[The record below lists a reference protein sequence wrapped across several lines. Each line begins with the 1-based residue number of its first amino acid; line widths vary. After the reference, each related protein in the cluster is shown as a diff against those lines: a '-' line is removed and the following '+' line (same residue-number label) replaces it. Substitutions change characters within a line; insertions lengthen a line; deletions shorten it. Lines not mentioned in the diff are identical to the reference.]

1 MGNIHYYMRKR
12 IPINLTKIT
21 NSLLFIA
28 FVVVFAFTFILIFS
42 PYGSGKFEAIK
53 TKEVFA
59 AHTAIVSAIGLVVL
73 LISRMILHF
82 VCVKREPVRYG
93 TYVAWVVVEIIAIA
107 MFCNLYAWLV
117 GKVVY
122 NCKIGYFGIIGDTL
136 TYCVSILTVPYIIST
151 MYFELMAKD
160 LYIERFRKRHGITA
174 ETDDKNPQLLFNDD
188 KGNLKLSVN
197 IENLYYIEAA
207 DNYVN
212 ICYQNKDRITKFIL
226 RNSLKNIETMDFSAD
241 LVRCH
246 RSYIVNFK
254 KVKVLKKE
262 KTGLFIE
269 LDDKDISDLPV
280 SKTYAQMVLD
290 KFNQ

>member
-12 IPINLTKIT
+12 IPLNQTKIT

-42 PYGSGKFEAIK
+42 PYGSGDFEAIK
-53 TKEVFA
+53 SNEVFA

-73 LISRMILHF
+73 LISRMILHL
-82 VCVKREPVRYG
+82 VCVKRQPILYT
-93 TYVAWVVVEIIAIA
+93 TYVIWMVVEIVAIA
-107 MFCNLYAWLV
+107 LFCNLYAWLV

-122 NCKIGYFGIIGDTL
+122 HCPIGYFGTLGDTFK
-136 TYCVSILTVPYIIST
+136 YCASILVIPYLISG
-151 MYFELMAKD
+151 MYFELMDRD
-160 LYIERFRKRHGITA
+160 LYIERFRRRQGIIA
-174 ETDDKNPQLLFNDD
+174 ETDEKQQQLLFNDE

-262 KTGLFIE
+262 KAGLFIE
-269 LDDKDISDLPV
+269 LDDKDIPDLPV
-280 SKTYAQMVLD
+280 SKTYAQMFLD

>member
-1 MGNIHYYMRKR
+1 MHKR
-12 IPINLTKIT
+12 IPYNLIRIA
-21 NSLLFIA
+21 NSFKFIA
-28 FVVVFAFTFILIFS
+28 FVVVFAFTFILIFA
-42 PYGSGKFEAIK
+42 PYGTAKFHAVDS
-53 TKEVFA
+53 KETFA
-59 AHTAIVSAIGLVVL
+59 AHAALVSAIGLVVL
-73 LISRMILHF
+73 IISRLVMFF
-82 VCVKREPVRYG
+82 VCKKNGLIHYA
-93 TYVAWVVVEIIAIA
+93 TYIAWILVEVVAITL
-107 MFCNLYAWLV
+107 FCNLYAWLV

-122 NCKIGYFGIIGDTL
+122 HCPIGYFGTLGDTFK
-136 TYCVSILTVPYIIST
+136 YCASILVIPYLISG
-151 MYFELMAKD
+151 MYFELMDRD
-160 LYIERFRKRHGITA
+160 LYIERFRRRQGIIA
-174 ETDDKNPQLLFNDD
+174 ETDEKQQQLLFNDE

-262 KTGLFIE
+262 KAGLFIE
-269 LDDKDISDLPV
+269 LDDKDIPDLPV
-280 SKTYAQMVLD
+280 SKTYAQMFLD